1 MPPNRSQIGRKNDE
15 QEGSVLLAIEDIRN
29 KQIPSV
35 AAAATEFNIP
45 RSTLRRRLAGAT
57 NRSETRANNHKLT
70 EIEEQSLIQW
80 VVSMDT
86 RGAPPRQS
94 HMEVMANLL
103 LTERGLTPPLPNRR
117 FKMGI

>member
-1 MPPNRSQIGRKNDE
+1 MPPNRSQNARKSTE
-15 QEGSVLLAIEDIRN
+15 QEGRVLLALEAIRN

-45 RSTLRRRLAGAT
+45 RSTLRRRLAGTT
-57 NRSETRANNHKLT
+57 NRSETRANNHKLS
-70 EIEEQSLIQW
+70 EIEEQSLVQW

-94 HMEVMANLL
+94 HVEVMANLL
-103 LTERGLTPPLPNRR
+103 LTKQGSTPP
-117 FKMGI
+117 